1 MDPIALLLP
10 PAKME
15 RLIQDI
21 LDQAKGARGH
31 IFNLGHGIVPE
42 IPPEQARFFVEAVH
56 RLSRKG

>member
-1 MDPIALLLP
+1 
-10 PAKME
+10 ME